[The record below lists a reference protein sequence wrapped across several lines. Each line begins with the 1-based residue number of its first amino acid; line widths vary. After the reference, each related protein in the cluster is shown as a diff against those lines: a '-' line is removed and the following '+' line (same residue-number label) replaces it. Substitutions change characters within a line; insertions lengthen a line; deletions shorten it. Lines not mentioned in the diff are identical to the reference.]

1 MNNLHDFLVEVANA
15 IRDKNGSSNLINPQD
30 FPNKIRSIKSST
42 TNTTDNTLYYRLD
55 ALLKEEYGMVVMLL
69 FLSCNV
75 ESVIVDL
82 VDTYQGS
89 AVKTTRF
96 KLNSLY
102 YSGRSEQSIHSA
114 INIMYELDSNEQ
126 LVAVN
131 INAKDFNLVV
141 NRQNPETLIYEHSV
155 LTLSG
160 SIEDRFIVLLKEFL
174 NMGEGESKQVAST
187 LMETLNSVEIT
198 KEEYESLLTN

>member
-42 TNTTDNTLYYRLD
+42 ANTTDKTLYYRLD
-55 ALLKEEYGMVVMLL
+55 ALPKEEYGMVVPLL
-69 FLSCNV
+69 FLNCNV

-82 VDTYQGS
+82 IDTYQGS
-89 AVKTTRF
+89 TVKTTRF

-102 YSGRSEQSIHSA
+102 CIGRSEQSLYSA
-114 INIMYELDSNEQ
+114 NNITYGLVSNEQ

-131 INAKDFNLVV
+131 INDKDFNLVV
-141 NRQNPETLIYEHSV
+141 NKQNPETLVYENSV

-160 SIEDRFIVLLKEFL
+160 SLEDRFIVLFKEFL
-174 NMGEGESKQVAST
+174 KLGERKS
-187 LMETLNSVEIT
+187 LN
-198 KEEYESLLTN
+198 KLQAR